1 MKKILIFSIAYP
13 FSKDYHT
20 LFTGGAE
27 IAIREVVN
35 RIPDIEFDVVALRF
49 DSDLPRFERLGN
61 INIYRIGFSRKEAS
75 LTDSMKFPLNINKFI
90 FPFLA
95 CLKAQQLHKKNNYD
109 AIWGMMAAYAGF
121 AAMFFKTFH
130 PRVKYLL
137 TLQEGDPIEHY
148 FKKVGI
154 LKPLFYK
161 VFTKADYIQV
171 ISTYLGKWA
180 RDMGYQGELKVVPN
194 AVDTAHFSQVYLP
207 SELADLKKK
216 LGKGE
221 NDKFVITTSRLVL
234 KNAADDVIKSLP
246 YLPVNIKFVI
256 LGIGPDEAKLKSLAA
271 ELKLED
277 RVIFLG
283 HIEHQDMPK
292 YLKISDIFIRPSLS
306 EGLGNSFIEAMA
318 AEIPVIAT
326 PVGGIPD
333 FLFDPVKNPDQ
344 EPTGLFCNVRDP
356 QSIADKIKEFLEN
369 KEQTARIVAN
379 AKQLA
384 SAKYDWDIIARDMR
398 EIFIN
403 L

>member
-1 MKKILIFSIAYP
+1 MKKILIFSLVYVP
-13 FSKDYHT
+13 HV
-20 LFTGGAE
+20 GGAE
-27 IAIREVVN
+27 LAIKNETD
-35 RIPDIEFDVVALRF
+35 RINDIDFDMVTLRL
-49 DSDLPRFERLGN
+49 DNNLPKVEKIGN
-61 INIYRIGFSRKEAS
+61 ITVHRIGFTKKNPTMAD
-75 LTDSMKFPLNINKFI
+75 LVKFPLAINKLL
-90 FPFLA
+90 FPFMA
-95 CLKAQQLHKKNNYD
+95 CLKAHQLHKKNNYD

-121 AAMFFKTFH
+121 AAMFFKTCH
-130 PRVKYLL
+130 PQVKYLL

-161 VFTKADYIQV
+161 VFTKADYVQV

-180 RDMGYQGELKVVPN
+180 HDMGYQGELKVVPN
-194 AVDTAHFSQVYLP
+194 AVDTAHFSQVYP
-207 SELADLKKK
+207 PAELAELKKK

-221 NDKFVITTSRLVL
+221 NDKFVITASRLAL
-234 KNAADDVIKSLP
+234 KNAVDDVIKSLP
-246 YLPVNIKFVI
+246 NLPANIKFVI
-256 LGIGPDEAKLKSLAA
+256 LGTGPDGEKLKNLVA

-283 HIEHQDMPK
+283 HVDHQDMPI

-326 PVGGIPD
+326 PVGGIVD
-333 FLFDPVKNPDQ
+333 FLFDPAKNPDK

-369 KEQTARIVAN
+369 NEQTARIVIMLRKWCWTN
-379 AKQLA
+379 MIGILLRVICMKFL
-384 SAKYDWDIIARDMR
+384 
-398 EIFIN
+398 
-403 L
+403 

>member
-1 MKKILIFSIAYP
+1 MAKKILIFSLVYIP
-13 FSKDYHT
+13 HV
-20 LFTGGAE
+20 GGAE
-27 IAIREVVN
+27 LAIKNETD
-35 RIPDIEFDVVALRF
+35 RINNVEFDMVALRF
-49 DSDLPRFERLGN
+49 DSNLPKVEKIGN
-61 INIYRIGFSRKEAS
+61 ITVHRIGFTKANPAMAD
-75 LTDSMKFPLNINKFI
+75 LVKFPLAINKLL
-90 FPFLA
+90 FPFIA
-95 CLKAQQLHKKNNYD
+95 CFKASQLHKKNNYD

-121 AAMFFKTFH
+121 AAMFFKVLH

-148 FKKVGI
+148 FQKVGI

-161 VFTKADYIQV
+161 VFTKADYVQV

-180 RDMGYQGELKVVPN
+180 RTMGYHGKLAVVPN
-194 AVDTAHFSQVYLP
+194 GVNASQFSQSYP
-207 SELADLKKK
+207 EQELLELKNK
-216 LGKGE
+216 LGKKE

-234 KNAADDVIKSLP
+234 KNAVDDVIKSLSF
-246 YLPVNIKFVI
+246 LPTEVRFVV
-256 LGIGPDEAKLKSLAA
+256 LGIGPDEVKLKNLVA

-283 HIEHQDMPK
+283 HVDHQDMPK

-306 EGLGNSFIEAMA
+306 EGLGNSFLEAMA
-318 AEIPVIAT
+318 ADIPVIAT

-333 FLFDPVKNPDQ
+333 FLFDPIKSLDK

-356 QSIADKIKEFLEN
+356 QSIAECIKKYLSDREL
-369 KEQTARIVAN
+369 TTRVVAN
-379 AKQLA
+379 AKKMVL
-384 SAKYDWDIIARDMR
+384 AKYDWDIIARNMR